1 MGYGFIKHEGLG
13 THATTQGLGGVLKI
27 IGTTD
32 AAMNLEA
39 DKLPAST
46 NSDTVARRPRPLA
59 DGEGVHMPQGL
70 PTSLMAEIQ
79 SRKGT
84 AGGVS
89 YLSSSPI

>member
-46 NSDTVARRPRPLA
+46 NGDTVARRRRPLA
-59 DGEGVHMPQGL
+59 AGVPMPQGL
-70 PTSLMAEIQ
+70 PTSLRAEIQ

>member
-1 MGYGFIKHEGLG
+1 VGYGLIKHEGLG
-13 THATTQGLGGVLKI
+13 THATTQGLGGVLKM

-32 AAMNLEA
+32 AAMNLKA
-39 DKLPAST
+39 AKLPAST